1 MEIYRLCSS
10 NGIYKTIAY
19 ADSPLMSIIGEED
32 WGDLTDIENYSYH
45 WEVSDKDICDAPFLI
60 GAIPIFR
67 SEVVS
72 RMGNSFP
79 ASLVMQVPIKVEG
92 EDYTIL
98 KARSYVSNIL
108 NEKKSKLS
116 RFSDGRIM
124 DVEKYVFKPID
135 NVPSFFKILQ
145 YPLFTFVAEDMAEIL
160 MKASITGL
168 ALEECRVKKT
178 WFL

>member
-10 NGIYKTIAY
+10 NGNYKTIAY
-19 ADSPLMSIIGEED
+19 AESPLMRIIGEED

-45 WEVSDKDICDAPFLI
+45 WEASDKEVSDAPFLI

-67 SEVVS
+67 TEVIL

-79 ASLVMQVPIKVEG
+79 ASLVGQVPIKVEG

-124 DVEKYVFKPID
+124 DVERYVFKPTD
-135 NVPSFFKILQ
+135 NVPSFFKISQ
-145 YPLFTFVAEDMAEIL
+145 YPLFTFVTGEVAGDL
-160 MKASITGL
+160 MKAGITGL
-168 ALEECRVKKT
+168 VLEECRVKKT